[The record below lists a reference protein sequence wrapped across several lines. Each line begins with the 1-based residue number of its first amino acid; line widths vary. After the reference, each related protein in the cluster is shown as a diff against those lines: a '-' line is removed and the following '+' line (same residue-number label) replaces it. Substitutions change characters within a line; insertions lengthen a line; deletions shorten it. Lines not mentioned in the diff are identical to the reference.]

1 MTLSSGFVTM
11 LQMTLARHHEILSL
25 TNRLGMLSSS
35 TVTEHSTTRYP
46 MRITVYHRNRI
57 GRIVRAASLRS
68 F

>member
-35 TVTEHSTTRYP
+35 TVTEHRTTRYP
-46 MRITVYHRNRI
+46 MRITVHHRNRI
-57 GRIVRAASLRS
+57 GQNVWAASLRS

>member
-57 GRIVRAASLRS
+57 GRIVRAASLCS